1 MRLIIVT
8 DLDGTLLDPV
18 SYAFGPAVRTLER
31 VKRLSVP
38 LVLCSSKTRAEIEA
52 IRLRVGIGDPFIPEN
67 GGAIVARV
75 GYFARRPPGAVVAN
89 QRLTLELGRPYTEIV
104 AILKDVAAAERV
116 TVVGFSDMTV
126 GDVASD
132 CGLSPLD
139 AQLAK
144 LRQYDEPFRLPGADR
159 ETRNRFLKALRR
171 RGLKVV
177 AGGRYDH
184 ATGDID
190 KGKAVGVLRT
200 LFAERGDRVV
210 MVGLGDSPNDL
221 SMLRVVDFP
230 VIVKN
235 DTGGAAAALAREVPT
250 ATVTRASGPEGWAE
264 AVTALLDQL
273 CPDRVSIQA
282 TSGRVRLS

>member
-18 SYAFGPAVRTLER
+18 NYAFGPAVRTLER
-31 VKRLSVP
+31 VKRLGVP

-52 IRLRVGIGDPFIPEN
+52 VRLRIGIGDPFIPEN
-67 GGAIVARV
+67 GGVIVARA

-89 QRLTLELGRPYTEIV
+89 HRFTLEFGRPYEEVV

-116 TVVGFSDMTV
+116 TVIGFSDMTV
-126 GDVASD
+126 SEVASD

-144 LRQYDEPFRLPGADR
+144 LRQYDEPFKLVGADQEAR
-159 ETRNRFLKALRR
+159 SRLIKALRR

-177 AGGRYDH
+177 TGGRYDH

-190 KGKAVGVLRT
+190 KGKAIGVLRT

-210 MVGLGDSPNDL
+210 MIGLGDGPNDL
-221 SMLRVVDFP
+221 SMLRVVDYP

-235 DTGGAAAALAREVPT
+235 DAGGAAAALARAVPS
-250 ATVTRASGPEGWAE
+250 ATVTQASGPEGWAE
-264 AVTALLDQL
+264 AVENLLDQFYT
-273 CPDRVSIQA
+273 DRA
-282 TSGRVRLS
+282 RVKAGPGQGMRR